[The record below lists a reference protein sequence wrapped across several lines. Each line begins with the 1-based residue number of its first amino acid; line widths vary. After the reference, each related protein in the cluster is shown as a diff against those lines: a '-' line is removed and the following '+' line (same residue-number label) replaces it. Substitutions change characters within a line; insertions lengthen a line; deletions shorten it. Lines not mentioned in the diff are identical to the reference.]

1 MDDIA
6 AELRS
11 DNREVS
17 DWLIFYR
24 ERKAENE
31 TKRDG
36 IINSSPAPQAD
47 RVQGNKTS
55 DPTHDRAVRLIQQT
69 GGPTDWIWCVDT
81 TRGMLGIKK
90 KILLDLVQEA
100 ATKPIAGCTRRWW
113 LPWVQVQLI
122 ERYGIDWDYGY
133 INNNW
138 NWIVELCLKVAYK
151 KKLL

>member
-1 MDDIA
+1 MCGHVDGQNIIRKTGHTAAVGHDGRVRLVELEALILYQDIRFLA
-6 AELRS
+6 AL
-11 DNREVS
+11 
-17 DWLIFYR
+17 LHIP
-24 ERKAENE
+24 KA
-31 TKRDG
+31 
-36 IINSSPAPQAD
+36 
-47 RVQGNKTS
+47 V
-55 DPTHDRAVRLIQQT
+55 AVRLSNRFFREMSLFIRIA
-69 GGPTDWIWCVDT
+69 PKLV
-81 TRGMLGIKK
+81 LGIKK